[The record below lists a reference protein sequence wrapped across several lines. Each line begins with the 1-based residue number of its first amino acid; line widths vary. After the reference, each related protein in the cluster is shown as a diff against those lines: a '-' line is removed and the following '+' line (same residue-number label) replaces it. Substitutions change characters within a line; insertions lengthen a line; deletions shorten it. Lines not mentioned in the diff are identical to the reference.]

1 MKKIS
6 FFVLSAFVFISLN
19 AQNYMADFTKALR
32 DNDTTGQK
40 EILDLWEKS
49 NDRSADY
56 YIANFNYFFAKAD
69 ANSSSMQL
77 STEKPTSGK
86 YLTIYDSTT
95 NVTGYLTPGD
105 IDRELFNKSISYINE
120 GIKKYPQRLDLR
132 FGKIYALYN
141 ALDWDDFTTE
151 IIKTIDYS
159 YIIDNKWIYPNENAD
174 KDFFLQTI
182 YGYVEYLYE
191 ALDFEQDSVQFSLQ
205 TKRMRNISEAIL
217 KYYPDNVEALNFL
230 GVSYFF
236 GSDYTKALEIF
247 LKAEK
252 INPKDAI
259 VLFNIA
265 NIYSKQGDK
274 IKARQYYENII
285 NNCDEQAKEEATQL
299 LKEL

>member
-6 FFVLSAFVFISLN
+6 FFVLSAFSFISLN

-40 EILDLWEKS
+40 EILNLWEKS

-105 IDRELFNKSISYINE
+105 VDRDLFNKSIFYINE
-120 GIKKYPQRLDLR
+120 GIKRYPERLDLR
-132 FGKIYALYN
+132 FGKIYAIYN
-141 ALDWDDFTTE
+141 VLDWDDFTTE

-182 YGYVEYLYE
+182 YEYFEYLYE

-236 GSDYTKALEIF
+236 DSDYTKALEIF

-265 NIYSKQGDK
+265 NIYTKQGDK
-274 IKARQYYENII
+274 TKARQYYENII
-285 NNCDEQAKEEATQL
+285 NNCDEQAKEEAAQL